1 MKTLKK
7 YFLVALLSVI
17 AFSSNS
23 QTPSAK
29 QPIFAAYPN
38 TLKVDNLTLSNS
50 FTYDKGASVI
60 LNLAEGFQFSGSVI
74 SNLKNSEDLQI
85 VTIRSL
91 DNQNT
96 LLEISKITNKD
107 NSIDYKGRILNNN
120 AADGFELKN
129 INGNYSLEKFE
140 LDKILQQC
148 KQ

>member
-7 YFLVALLSVI
+7 YFFVALLSVI

-38 TLKVDNLTLSNS
+38 SLKVDNLTLSNS

-85 VTIRSL
+85 VTFRSL